1 MDTEG
6 VSSLVV
12 VDNHLNVIGN
22 ISTTDV
28 KVHIKH
34 NSPSIRWGNRQLT
47 FVKLLTRSSS
57 LPLLQNTCT
66 HFISVILST
75 RGLIEGKD
83 SFPVFHVNPTSTLAH
98 TVAKLVA
105 TRSHR

>member
-1 MDTEG
+1 MNSEG
-6 VSSLVV
+6 ITSIVV

-28 KVHIKH
+28 KVYRATPPNMLLLITA
-34 NSPSIRWGNRQLT
+34 Q
-47 FVKLLTRSSS
+47 LLTRSSS

-83 SFPVFHVNPTSTLAH
+83 SFPVFHVHPTSTLAH
-98 TVAKLVA
+98 TVAKIVA

>member
-1 MDTEG
+1 MNTEG

-28 KVHIKH
+28 KVHTKQ
-34 NSPSIRWGNRQLT
+34 NLPSVRWSDHRLT
-47 FVKLLTRSSS
+47 LLKLLTRSSS

>member
-1 MDTEG
+1 MNNEG
-6 VSSLVV
+6 VSSIVV

-28 KVHIKH
+28 KVCTPM
-34 NSPSIRWGNRQLT
+34 SLATLFLT
-47 FVKLLTRSSS
+47 WLQLLTRSSS

-75 RGLIEGKD
+75 RGLLEGKD
-83 SFPVFHVNPTSTLAH
+83 SFPVFHVNPASTLAH
-98 TVAKLVA
+98 TVAKIVA
-105 TRSHR
+105 TKSHR

>member
-1 MDTEG
+1 MFEQVG
-6 VSSLVV
+6 
-12 VDNHLNVIGN
+12 
-22 ISTTDV
+22 
-28 KVHIKH
+28 
-34 NSPSIRWGNRQLT
+34 LT
-47 FVKLLTRSSS
+47 INQLLTRSSS
-57 LPLLQNTCT
+57 LPLLHNTCI

-83 SFPVFHVNPTSTLAH
+83 SFPVFHVNPSSTLAH